1 MAAQRLRPA
10 DKIAERFGQAQRG
23 EEVRRV
29 LGAAVVER
37 QYGSYIPTKLQAEAA
52 SRFRG
57 RVQPNVVHALLE
69 GKVMQTT
76 VEMVAQDVALR
87 WRPKT
92 QEDKLRATK
101 RFQDFLAA
109 VGMLERIFPANQV
122 VPTKTEE
129 QSGME
134 EDCLTGFAMNRAMAG
149 HGLNGIYTIISH
161 VRTWYELK
169 FKVPLG
175 RVGKNSKSSPTSQYI
190 KSMQIYYPVKDDACK
205 KRKPMTR
212 ELVELV
218 VREARRWEQM
228 DIGVAVAIAYAGL
241 FRMGEL
247 TATEGAFDPVEDMS
261 ESDVQFLPSFWKAN
275 RVVIQLGRSKADQ
288 DGKRSKLR
296 PRVLPVD
303 DGVLMS
309 PGRLLREMIAERQSL
324 RKGSPPLLGAGRP
337 LFQDRNGG
345 QLKQSAVLVKMRKVL
360 TERGGM
366 TVAEA
371 LEFGTHS
378 CRIGGATKLFQIGAS
393 PEVIKSLGGWSS
405 EAYKLYVMVQQQDLM
420 RFARSMCT
428 ADRLL

>member
-1 MAAQRLRPA
+1 
-10 DKIAERFGQAQRG
+10 
-23 EEVRRV
+23 
-29 LGAAVVER
+29 
-37 QYGSYIPTKLQAEAA
+37 
-52 SRFRG
+52 
-57 RVQPNVVHALLE
+57 
-69 GKVMQTT
+69 
-76 VEMVAQDVALR
+76 
-87 WRPKT
+87 
-92 QEDKLRATK
+92 
-101 RFQDFLAA
+101 
-109 VGMLERIFPANQV
+109 
-122 VPTKTEE
+122 
-129 QSGME
+129 
-134 EDCLTGFAMNRAMAG
+134 
-149 HGLNGIYTIISH
+149 
-161 VRTWYELK
+161 
-169 FKVPLG
+169 
-175 RVGKNSKSSPTSQYI
+175 
-190 KSMQIYYPVKDDACK
+190 
-205 KRKPMTR
+205 
-212 ELVELV
+212 
-218 VREARRWEQM
+218 M

-303 DGVLMS
+303 EGVLMS